1 MSDIVKIGKKGEI
14 IPPIKLRRKLGLNPG
29 KKVKIVVIDDKVV
42 LEVIPTPQEQLRKMK
57 LASVTLSELN
67 ESSAR
72 IQEEWLSEDD

>member
-29 KKVKIVVIDDKVV
+29 NKVKIVVIDNKAV
-42 LEVIPTPQEQLRKMK
+42 LEVIPTPQEQLKKKK

-67 ESSAR
+67 ESSAI